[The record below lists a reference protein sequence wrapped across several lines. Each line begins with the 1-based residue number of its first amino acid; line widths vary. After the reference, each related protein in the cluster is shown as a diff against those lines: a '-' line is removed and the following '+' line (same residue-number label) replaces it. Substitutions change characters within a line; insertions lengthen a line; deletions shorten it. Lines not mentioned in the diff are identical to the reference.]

1 MQLELAKNT
10 DNLES
15 MQRENTKKLCQYHLQ
30 FVKLLKNAKLEKKQA
45 AEFLIDQLVTIEKEK
60 HDILMDNERLHLK
73 IESSIA
79 EMESIRDESKYLSQL
94 LFSEV
99 DPKQQYSHL
108 EALRNRIIELTEEI
122 ERIQPSNS
130 VSSLVRLSREFEQV
144 E

>member
-1 MQLELAKNT
+1 
-10 DNLES
+10 

-122 ERIQPSNS
+122 ERIQPSNN

>member
-1 MQLELAKNT
+1 M
-10 DNLES
+10 
-15 MQRENTKKLCQYHLQ
+15 
-30 FVKLLKNAKLEKKQA
+30 
-45 AEFLIDQLVTIEKEK
+45 TIEKEK